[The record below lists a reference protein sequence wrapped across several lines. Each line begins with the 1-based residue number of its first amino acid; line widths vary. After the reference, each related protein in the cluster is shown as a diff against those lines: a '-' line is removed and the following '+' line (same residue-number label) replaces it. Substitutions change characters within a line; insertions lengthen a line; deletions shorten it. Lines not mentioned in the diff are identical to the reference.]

1 LVYLRMSW
9 LINYCKIC
17 SFKIFGMKKYLLLF
31 LIPLLS
37 SLQSSA
43 QSAAAYKLDF
53 IIDGLKDTTLLLG
66 HYYGEGTYSKDTAYS
81 KNGAFTF
88 DGKKPLPPGVY
99 FIILG
104 KAPLFELLIG
114 VNQKFSMATSVKDY
128 RGSMKVS
135 GDYDNQLFFDN
146 MRFNMERNK
155 EADPW
160 VKIINDS
167 TLQEDNKNKKEARA
181 TLMKINE
188 KVLAYQNSIIEKYPE
203 SFTAKIMKTSK
214 KIDIPEPPKKVDGT
228 IDSTFA
234 LRYYREHFFDNFDLS
249 DEALIRLPRPV
260 YSEKINEYLDK
271 LFVPDADTLTR
282 AINKLIAKT
291 KNNQET
297 YKYLTWTCLLKYQQ
311 PKFMGLDQVYVNLY
325 DQYFASGQMDFWV
338 NDKLKQNLKEQ
349 ADKIRS
355 SALGRKSNNLILQDM
370 QGAMRSLHNMAN
382 KYTVVFFYDPDCG
395 HCRKET
401 PKLVA
406 FKNSTKLDVGIY
418 AVAADSSM
426 KRIREFVKEMKMEK
440 FVNVS
445 YYYSSVGHYRELYDA
460 ETTPTYY
467 VIDREKKIIGRKLP
481 SAEEIG
487 PFLER
492 YEKFQE
498 AKNRTVSKSTP

>member
-1 LVYLRMSW
+1 
-9 LINYCKIC
+9 
-17 SFKIFGMKKYLLLF
+17 MKKYFLPFLLPLLF
-31 LIPLLS
+31 S
-37 SLQSSA
+37 FTSFA
-43 QSAAAYKLDF
+43 QSTLAYKLDF
-53 IIDGLKDTTLLLG
+53 TIEGLKDTTLLLG
-66 HYYGEGTYSKDTAYS
+66 HYYGEGTYSKDTAQS
-81 KNGAFTF
+81 KKGSFSF
-88 DGKKPLPPGVY
+88 DGKKLLPPGVY

-104 KAPLFELLIG
+104 KVPVFEILIG
-114 VNQKFSMATSVKDY
+114 TNQKFSMATNVKDY
-128 RGSMKVS
+128 RGNMKVT
-135 GDYDNQLFFDN
+135 GDFDNQLFFDN
-146 MRFNMERNK
+146 MRFNVERNK

-167 TLQEDNKNKKEARA
+167 TLAEDNKSKKEAREA
-181 TLMKINE
+181 LMKIND
-188 KVLAYQNSIIEKYPE
+188 KVIAYQNGVIEKNPA
-203 SFTAKIMKTSK
+203 SFTTKILKTTK
-214 KIDIPEPPKKVDGT
+214 KIDIPEPPKKANGT
-228 IDSTFA
+228 IDSTFT
-234 LRYYREHFFDNFDLS
+234 LRYYREHYFDYFDLS
-249 DEALIRLPRPV
+249 DEALIRMPRPI
-260 YSEKINEYLDK
+260 YSEKVNEYLDK
-271 LFVPDADTLTR
+271 LFVPDADTLTK

-297 YKYLTWTCLLKYQQ
+297 YKYLTWICLLKYQQ
-311 PKFMGLDQVYVNLY
+311 PKYMGLDQVYVNLY

-338 NDKLKQNLKEQ
+338 NAKLKQNLKEQ

-355 SALGRKSNNLILQDM
+355 SALGRKSNNLVLQDT

-401 PKLVA
+401 PKLVE
-406 FKNSTKLDVGIY
+406 FKNSTKIDVGVY

-467 VIDREKKIIGRKLP
+467 IIDREKKIIGRKLP
-481 SAEEIG
+481 AAEEIG

-498 AKNRTVSKSTP
+498 TKNKAVSKSNP